1 MQHLLKRLEKMENN
15 SGFTPRGCRV
25 LVLMEKAEEITES
38 GIVLARETQQK
49 EQNSETRGVMV
60 EAGCAAWVGDEFPEG
75 DWAQPGEKVLLG
87 RFAGVKYIGKDDK
100 EYRIVNDKDILGIE
114 A

>member
-1 MQHLLKRLEKMENN
+1 MENK

-25 LVLMEKAEEITES
+25 LVLMEKVEEVTQS

-75 DWAQPGEKVLLG
+75 EWAQPGEKVLLG

-100 EYRIVNDKDILGIE
+100 EYRIVNDKDILGVE